1 MRQIQ
6 GCRSCTLFW
15 ALVAAALLHSGTPCL
30 AESAASPIKMVI
42 TEANKADAAAVAGWK
57 REGYGAVVLVLDE
70 GQKASALQKAGK
82 RITQSGLDLYL
93 WIEVARNPAMAREHP
108 EWLAALGMHDDW
120 RKRFPKVRPL
130 EKGEVAKAWPW
141 VPIVYRQAFDAHKA
155 RVEHLLARAPEGYRG
170 ILLNDLQGGPASC
183 GCGNLQCRWAV
194 DYHVPSTAT
203 KLAGTDSAAR
213 FLAEIRKL
221 ANGTEVIPVW
231 TPECEAEDLP
241 RNHGLNPGWSTGYCG
256 TVPCLETC
264 RKRFADQWTAL
275 LATHHGPVAAIL
287 LHREF
292 ARERREYGGHA
303 AWISQATDSLTKG
316 PARLPRQRLW
326 VVVQGYDVTSEDEN
340 AACRL
345 AAKAGAAA
353 IVVARARLDQSYEPR
368 IVAARARQP

>member
-1 MRQIQ
+1 MPRRLF
-6 GCRSCTLFW
+6 RSRFPLSVLTAAAGLLCGGTW
-15 ALVAAALLHSGTPCL
+15 ALADHAV
-30 AESAASPIKMVI
+30 SPIKMVI

-70 GQKASALQKAGK
+70 GQEASAFQKAGK

-141 VPIVYRQAFDAHKA
+141 VPIVYREALDAHKT
-155 RVEHLLARAPEGYRG
+155 RVQQLLARAPKAYRG

-194 DYHVPSTAT
+194 DYNVPSTAT
-203 KLAGTDSAAR
+203 KLTAADTAAR
-213 FLAEIRKL
+213 FVNDIRKL
-221 ANGTEVIPVW
+221 TNGKEVIPVW

-241 RNHGLNPGWSTGYCG
+241 RNHRLNPGWSTGYCG

-264 RKRFADQWTAL
+264 RKRFADQWAAL
-275 LATHHGPVAAIL
+275 LATHPGPVAALL

-292 ARERREYGGHA
+292 ARERKEYGGPA

-326 VVVQGYDVTSEDEN
+326 VVVQGYDVTSEEQN

-345 AAKAGAAA
+345 AANAGAAA
-353 IVVARARLDQSYEPR
+353 IVVAQARLDQSYEPR
-368 IVAARARQP
+368 IVPAKARRP